1 MDGLS
6 HIPDAVNSM
15 HVPCYIFDNGN
26 CKFSTRLKNRS
37 FESSQSFENE
47 TDVRSVIIRDCKM
60 TLQLGDMLA
69 TRMCCHISIVD
80 MLQDIKPIREP
91 ALDLCRMSTR

>member
-47 TDVRSVIIRDCKM
+47 TDVRSVIIRDF
-60 TLQLGDMLA
+60 A
-69 TRMCCHISIVD
+69 TWWYVGE
-80 MLQDIKPIREP
+80 QDV
-91 ALDLCRMSTR
+91 LSY